1 MKLRYPVLFISDIDE
16 DEVTLNYEER
26 CAVRYT
32 AGYTIQSLLKK
43 VKCSR
48 NKQKELKKCLQDMIE
63 STEESLHDSISW
75 TKAVDRGG
83 LIHVNDYVFD
93 VFAEMEIVL
102 RKNLKACKQDLRQV
116 VEVIV
121 NDDNVLFTCALVS
134 ASWQEEQSV
143 ALLRLIAQHWVTMRG
158 FSNAKSL
165 LEQYKRRSKQSVQKS
180 KGLRRKLST
189 TTS

>member
-1 MKLRYPVLFISDIDE
+1 M
-16 DEVTLNYEER
+16 
-26 CAVRYT
+26 
-32 AGYTIQSLLKK
+32 
-43 VKCSR
+43 
-48 NKQKELKKCLQDMIE
+48 
-63 STEESLHDSISW
+63 
-75 TKAVDRGG
+75 
-83 LIHVNDYVFD
+83 NDCVFD

-121 NDDNVLFTCALVS
+121 NDDNVLFAWALVS
-134 ASWQEEQSV
+134 VSWQEEQSV

-165 LEQYKRRSKQSVQKS
+165 LEQYKRLSKQSVQKS

>member
-1 MKLRYPVLFISDIDE
+1 MQREKMWTIFHQVRISHSFRDSWIKFLKITDCEAVPVFYQFVTNALMEQIVKLRYMYPVLFSSDIDE

-32 AGYTIQSLLKK
+32 AGYTIRSLLKK

-48 NKQKELKKCLQDMIE
+48 NKQKEELKKCLQDMIE
-63 STEESLHDSISW
+63 SSEESLHDSISW

-83 LIHVNDYVFD
+83 LIHVNDCDFD

-102 RKNLKACKQDLRQV
+102 RKNLKACKQDLCQV

-121 NDDNVLFTCALVS
+121 NDDNILFACALAS
-134 ASWQEEQSV
+134 AS
-143 ALLRLIAQHWVTMRG
+143 
-158 FSNAKSL
+158 
-165 LEQYKRRSKQSVQKS
+165 
-180 KGLRRKLST
+180 
-189 TTS
+189 